1 MATEGCLAEAD
12 GNRTRQ
18 TELLGLVGFEDRG
31 AHQDTYAS
39 ELTSNPHAEPINPPE
54 GGRPHNH
61 RSPTVN
67 AAREM
72 LLSPRRLTGQAANDE
87 SARVKVRR

>member
-1 MATEGCLAEAD
+1 MLAEAD

-39 ELTSNPHAEPINPPE
+39 ELTSNPHRGAYQAINR
-54 GGRPHNH
+54 RPD
-61 RSPTVN
+61 RTST
-67 AAREM
+67 
-72 LLSPRRLTGQAANDE
+72 
-87 SARVKVRR
+87 VRRVRRPAQPQTPAG

>member
-1 MATEGCLAEAD
+1 MLAEAD

-39 ELTSNPHAEPINPPE
+39 ELTSNPHRGAYQAINRRPDRISTVRRARPRSAAQDRPAE
-54 GGRPHNH
+54 
-61 RSPTVN
+61 
-67 AAREM
+67 
-72 LLSPRRLTGQAANDE
+72 RRLT
-87 SARVKVRR
+87 ARRRHG